1 LRRKPKPPYYEL
13 EFSSDATFWTE
24 GDASSRRTYFMPV
37 PTPSEFLAFGVLVP
51 SKKVIFVARGRVR
64 EEMSGFID
72 RMVRD
77 EATVELYAKPPLPAS
92 FVNDYVKG
100 PPHEGHEYDLPP
112 DPSNPGLT
120 ATPGTMTT
128 QKQKQKQKQDKDTKP
143 KTLRSSARR

>member
-1 LRRKPKPPYYEL
+1 LSDKPKPPYYEL

-24 GDASSRRTYFMPV
+24 GNASSRRTYLMPV

-51 SKKVIFVARGRVR
+51 SKKVIFVARGRIR
-64 EEMSGFID
+64 EDLGGFID

-77 EATVELYAKPPLPAS
+77 AATVELYARPSLPAS

-120 ATPGTMTT
+120 ATPGTRTT
-128 QKQKQKQKQDKDTKP
+128 QKRKQTKEKDKKP
-143 KTLRSSARR
+143 KHSRSSARR